1 MSEQESSLKNLF
13 LLAKQKQENLDLLD
27 PRSNEFSDTQQSAI
41 KAFEE
46 SRELVS
52 QMALYSVNE
61 EIEDVSTLDVQCEL
75 SPWFRPQLC
84 WHSNR
89 YLAIDYLLAE
99 LLLRSYHQD
108 RLTQLK
114 QASELLESFLTR
126 LDQYD
131 ILTKTDRRLLER
143 YQANRKSFSVV
154 SSTNPEERR
163 NTKVARFQEE
173 KALKAKL
180 KVWFF

>member
-84 WHSNR
+84 
-89 YLAIDYLLAE
+89 
-99 LLLRSYHQD
+99 
-108 RLTQLK
+108 
-114 QASELLESFLTR
+114 
-126 LDQYD
+126 
-131 ILTKTDRRLLER
+131 
-143 YQANRKSFSVV
+143 
-154 SSTNPEERR
+154 
-163 NTKVARFQEE
+163 
-173 KALKAKL
+173 
-180 KVWFF
+180 